1 MSMQKKLAEKQRARP
16 EPVPDLTDLMNDWFY
31 GSAKTERKAYKLVDA
46 EMEKKEEGGG
56 RNSNSNPTEDWLEE
70 AKRMVASSPSR
81 HDMPSRLIGSPRFAK
96 GRGSEPSAAL
106 LDRRDPLSRSA
117 RRNRSTESFSGEILL
132 KSAKHSR
139 NKSESLEPVAD
150 KSPASAVQQW
160 FSNILKPHTTT
171 DSEQKQ
177 QDSSKEKQ
185 DRDSLNLPPRQPIRP
200 KSRFQDVP
208 SESKPIPSKRTF
220 RTGTDPQN
228 QMLSPPKNLVESTHR
243 RSISSSTCSMEK
255 FSRSD
260 TDLLSLKQL
269 VSCTK
274 PAEDDDVGRLNLF
287 LKERRAKIGRISS
300 GEISA
305 QSKIILSGSPNS
317 TSTIVAAIC
326 YAWLLENKEKKEEGW
341 EVVVPVINMKRGRMW
356 KQRQAAWLFQH
367 VGIDV
372 TALLFSDE
380 VDLESLIMARKLSIL
395 VVGQDVLKTNNEV
408 GSKCTILTDIYCEDA
423 YNLVQTPY
431 LKKLL
436 LAGILLDTDNL
447 NVSSKLSTNRDRE
460 AVQLL
465 LVGSTPNHRHALFDQ
480 LMEDHRDNSFLDTMR
495 KNYGNDENGSPT
507 EHRVSVRKSVSNSYQ
522 EINMGTSDATRG
534 VVKNIK
540 TKPVSPKSAQRNS
553 TTQAPVPAATQ
564 EAQPA
569 PRGKNKNFFA
579 KLFGFGK

>member
-380 VDLESLIMARKLSIL
+380 
-395 VVGQDVLKTNNEV
+395 
-408 GSKCTILTDIYCEDA
+408 
-423 YNLVQTPY
+423 
-431 LKKLL
+431 

-495 KNYGNDENGSPT
+495 KNYGKPSIASNDENGSPT